1 MPATQGAPPGQV
13 SPGRKLTCMAGEG
26 SCHRFERRRV
36 FVGVLFCSLFSK
48 KRYEWRIIC
57 IKHVLVHAI
66 DSLCESC
73 GHRQLRVQL
82 TVFERGGA
90 EGRDGAQVDAVCP
103 GEASLQSTANGGVGL
118 GHMVSS
124 YMDGDGCTASTSAVW
139 RARSRLSW
147 CPLCQCT
154 DRSMA
159 TPRSISAI
167 YGSSQRFAHSWHPRF
182 AKHGCRWAW
191 WSWQRRRM
199 HCTRGARCESAPYSS
214 YDDDD
219 KEGSSSSSK
228 K

>member
-1 MPATQGAPPGQV
+1 
-13 SPGRKLTCMAGEG
+13 MAGEG

-124 YMDGDGCTASTSAVW
+124 YMDGDG
-139 RARSRLSW
+139 RLH
-147 CPLCQCT
+147 CIDEC
-154 DRSMA
+154 SMEG
-159 TPRSISAI
+159 AI
-167 YGSSQRFAHSWHPRF
+167 AAELVPALPVH
-182 AKHGCRWAW
+182 
-191 WSWQRRRM
+191 
-199 HCTRGARCESAPYSS
+199 
-214 YDDDD
+214 
-219 KEGSSSSSK
+219 
-228 K
+228 